1 MYYLLLLIVTCNAYY
16 LNNWFPVLSISC
28 TDFKDPRQVRLLGK
42 DFVVWKK
49 DNEIMVHDD
58 VCPHRCAPLSEGYI
72 DRETNN
78 LRCAYHGWEFNETGS
93 CVTIPQMDSNSVISK
108 RACTKNYL
116 TEEYG
121 DLLWVYLGN
130 ETNVPSVKDK
140 YSISD
145 KTTMF
150 PRILPYS
157 LYILLENFFD
167 PAHIPFAHHKL
178 QSVRNEA
185 SPISVETLTHK
196 TTNDKLSIKFE
207 NKNENDRIAVMNF
220 ELPGHYYLE
229 TIKPKISFL
238 KGLHL
243 FMVPIEE
250 NKSLL
255 FTGYHFNENDI
266 KYKIFTSIPM
276 FLRHMLTNRFLDS
289 DTLILHK
296 QEQYLESKNKNYHE
310 NNQYYMPTESD
321 APIKTYR
328 KWIKKALPEIPFF
341 NKIKTHGELSRKEIL
356 NRFEQHTKICKHC
369 TRALKRSK
377 YLQKYGT
384 LFFLVLFG
392 YSKNIITVLLAFLNY
407 YLFERFKNLLIFQDY
422 IHNHID

>member
-1 MYYLLLLIVTCNAYY
+1 
-16 LNNWFPVLSISC
+16 
-28 TDFKDPRQVRLLGK
+28 
-42 DFVVWKK
+42 
-49 DNEIMVHDD
+49 
-58 VCPHRCAPLSEGYI
+58 
-72 DRETNN
+72 
-78 LRCAYHGWEFNETGS
+78 
-93 CVTIPQMDSNSVISK
+93 
-108 RACTKNYL
+108 
-116 TEEYG
+116 
-121 DLLWVYLGN
+121 
-130 ETNVPSVKDK
+130 
-140 YSISD
+140 
-145 KTTMF
+145 
-150 PRILPYS
+150 
-157 LYILLENFFD
+157 
-167 PAHIPFAHHKL
+167 
-178 QSVRNEA
+178 
-185 SPISVETLTHK
+185 
-196 TTNDKLSIKFE
+196 
-207 NKNENDRIAVMNF
+207 
-220 ELPGHYYLE
+220 
-229 TIKPKISFL
+229 
-238 KGLHL
+238 
-243 FMVPIEE
+243 
-250 NKSLL
+250 
-255 FTGYHFNENDI
+255 
-266 KYKIFTSIPM
+266 
-276 FLRHMLTNRFLDS
+276 MLTNRFLDS